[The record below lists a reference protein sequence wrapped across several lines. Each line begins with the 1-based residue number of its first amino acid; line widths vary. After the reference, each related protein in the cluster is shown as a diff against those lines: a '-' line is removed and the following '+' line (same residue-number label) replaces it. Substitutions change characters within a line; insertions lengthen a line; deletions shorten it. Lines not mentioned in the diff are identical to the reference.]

1 MTLRSVLLQTGM
13 NLNKINIAILEDSVE
28 ISERLSH
35 IINSSGIA
43 ESVQSYFT
51 NKDLQKNADI
61 SKIDLCLVD
70 IKLPDGLGFS
80 SIVHIL
86 NINPEC
92 LIIIISSLSDP
103 TTIMKA
109 ISLGAIGYLHKDD
122 PSLSIIQSIKEAVL
136 GGSPI
141 TPSIAKK
148 IVITLHEEKN
158 ETLPTINL
166 TKREIEVLTVLSKGY
181 SYAEAADVMNISIKT
196 LPVHVR
202 HIYKKMGI
210 SNRTEMLIEARERG
224 IIR

>member
-1 MTLRSVLLQTGM
+1 LTIRSVLLQTGL

-28 ISERLSH
+28 ISERLRH
-35 IINSSGIA
+35 IINSSDIA
-43 ESVQSYFT
+43 ESVETYFT
-51 NKDLQKNADI
+51 NKDLQNNADI

-122 PSLSIIQSIKEAVL
+122 PSLGIIQSIKEAVL

-148 IVITLHEEKN
+148 IVISMHEKN
-158 ETLPTINL
+158 NKALPTIKL
-166 TKREIEVLTVLSKGY
+166 TQREIEVLTILSKGY
-181 SYAEAADVMNISIKT
+181 SYVEAADIMGISINT

-224 IIR
+224 IIQ